1 MKLQGNPKRVE
12 QGERLAQLTGW
23 LALFEITDEPQS
35 GSRGHCQISLGHP
48 ESLAS
53 GLHCGSDVFWS
64 VFHKNRIFP
73 IGSISRNMQ
82 RCKLLSS
89 RSGIQVLKHTHYG
102 QIIPEREKPPPKSCS
117 RSGALGFF
125 FSFKVRGM
133 NTPQKPEN
141 DIHYADTQ
149 HPVEHIEPSR
159 KMGTIALFTAGCS
172 LTSWKRRV

>member
-1 MKLQGNPKRVE
+1 
-12 QGERLAQLTGW
+12 
-23 LALFEITDEPQS
+23 
-35 GSRGHCQISLGHP
+35 
-48 ESLAS
+48 
-53 GLHCGSDVFWS
+53 
-64 VFHKNRIFP
+64 
-73 IGSISRNMQ
+73 MQ

>member
-23 LALFEITDEPQS
+23 LALFEITNEPQS
-35 GSRGHCQISLGHP
+35 CSRGHCQISLGHP

-53 GLHCGSDVFWS
+53 GLHCGPDVFWS

-73 IGSISRNMQ
+73 IGSISQNMQ

-89 RSGIQVLKHTHYG
+89 RSGIQVPKHTHQG
-102 QIIPEREKPPPKSCS
+102 EIIPDREQPPPNRCS
-117 RSGALGFF
+117 RSGATMVF

-133 NTPQKPEN
+133 NTPQNPEN
-141 DIHYADTQ
+141 DIHYADTR
-149 HPVEHIEPSR
+149 HPVEHIEPLPQDGDNS
-159 KMGTIALFTAGCS
+159 TQS
-172 LTSWKRRV
+172 L